1 MGYRSDVFYALAWP
15 NKDHAKEVLAVYAMD
30 QRVIDHE
37 VLLLDWT
44 YYDKDG
50 SLLMVYQSEYVKWYG
65 DFEDVQALER
75 AEELAE
81 LFWQERKFPY
91 ACKFVRV
98 GEDLE
103 DVEERHFL
111 AGEEAEDV
119 YEDLHSMGCIH
130 RCIEGGDPPIA
141 YKPINK
147 L

>member
-37 VLLLDWT
+37 VLLRAWDC
-44 YYDKDG
+44 YEKDG
-50 SLLMVYQSEYVKWYG
+50 SLLMVYQSDYVEWYV
-65 DFEDVQALER
+65 DFEDVQALQR

-91 ACKFVRV
+91 ACKFVRI
-98 GEDLE
+98 GEELE
-103 DVEERHFL
+103 DIEERHFL
-111 AGEEAEDV
+111 AGEEAEDA
-119 YEDLHSMGCIH
+119 YEDLHSIGYICRHIADA
-130 RCIEGGDPPIA
+130 DPPPT
-141 YKPINK
+141 YTPVNK

>member
-50 SLLMVYQSEYVKWYG
+50 SLLMVYRNESVKWYE

-91 ACKFVRV
+91 ACKFVRL

-119 YEDLHSMGCIH
+119 YEDLHSMGY
-130 RCIEGGDPPIA
+130 RRIEGGDPPIA

>member
-15 NKDHAKEVLAVYAMD
+15 NKDHAKEVLAVYATD

-50 SLLMVYQSEYVKWYG
+50 SLLMVYQDESVKWYE
-65 DFEDVQALER
+65 DFEDVQALEH

-81 LFWQERKFPY
+81 LFWRERKFPY
-91 ACKFVRV
+91 ACKFVRL

-111 AGEEAEDV
+111 AGEEAEDA
-119 YEDLHSMGCIH
+119 YEDLHSMGYIH
-130 RCIEGGDPPIA
+130 RRVEGGDPPIA

>member
-37 VLLLDWT
+37 VLLRCWT

-50 SLLMVYQSEYVKWYG
+50 CLLMIYQNEYVKWYE

-98 GEDLE
+98 GDDLE

-111 AGEEAEDV
+111 AGEEAEDA
-119 YEDLHSMGCIH
+119 YEDLHSMGYVH
-130 RCIEGGDPPIA
+130 RRIEGGDPPIT